1 MLVLLPLFPRNVY
14 DGIVPVKIHS
24 PPAGT
29 SGQTAHP
36 AEDFTYICNKV
47 LLQMSVFKERF
58 IAVQTIVQNY
68 EMTIAIV
75 ITKTITIVN

>member
-1 MLVLLPLFPRNVY
+1 MLVLLPLFSRNVY
-14 DGIVPVKIHS
+14 DSIAPVKIHS

-75 ITKTITIVN
+75 ITKKITIVN